1 MPDPADV
8 LEALLFA
15 SDTPLEPERIRE
27 VLELPSV
34 EAARALVE
42 ELSVR
47 YAARG
52 LQIVEVGGGYRM
64 VTRPELQP
72 WLVRLTRS
80 RTKQR
85 LSRPALETLAIVAYK
100 QPVSRP
106 EVDAI
111 RGVNSE
117 AVLENLLERRLIRI
131 PGRKDA
137 PGRPYLFKILAQAGL
152 GSRRRADGLIAEG
165 HVAVNGVVT
174 RNLATL
180 ADPDADRI
188 TVDGRPL
195 PPPEARHY
203 LLLNKPRGYV
213 TTLSDPQGR
222 PVVADLV
229 DVGARLYPVGR
240 LDWDVEGALLLTND
254 GALTHRLLHPRY
266 GLPRVYEAE
275 VEGRVAPGALARWR
289 RGAVLDD
296 GPATPVAV
304 ELVRARADASR
315 LRLTFTEGR
324 KHEVKRYCQALGHP
338 VVRLRR
344 VAFGPVALGALAP
357 GALRRLTPREL
368 AALRAAV
375 ADRAGG
381 RRER

>member
-1 MPDPADV
+1 
-8 LEALLFA
+8 
-15 SDTPLEPERIRE
+15 
-27 VLELPSV
+27 
-34 EAARALVE
+34 
-42 ELSVR
+42 
-47 YAARG
+47 
-52 LQIVEVGGGYRM
+52 
-64 VTRPELQP
+64 
-72 WLVRLTRS
+72 
-80 RTKQR
+80 
-85 LSRPALETLAIVAYK
+85 
-100 QPVSRP
+100 
-106 EVDAI
+106 
-111 RGVNSE
+111 
-117 AVLENLLERRLIRI
+117 
-131 PGRKDA
+131 
-137 PGRPYLFKILAQAGL
+137 
-152 GSRRRADGLIAEG
+152 

-315 LRLTFTEGR
+315 LDRKSTRLNSSHVSISYAVFCFKKKTDPVTAWDVKYSYINLNATGAFQVTSLYNVAHIKVFDEITEDLNLKTKVPFTELLL
-324 KHEVKRYCQALGHP
+324 C
-338 VVRLRR
+338 
-344 VAFGPVALGALAP
+344 
-357 GALRRLTPREL
+357 
-368 AALRAAV
+368 
-375 ADRAGG
+375 
-381 RRER
+381 